1 MTLSLA
7 NRTIM
12 IVAGRSI
19 STFRLQKD
27 LENQG
32 AAVCISR
39 LADAGLAVRNA
50 KPDAVVVDFS
60 IATSFDGLD
69 ALDQHSIPHIICRS
83 PNRFQDLDEQMSASN
98 HVVAALSELL
108 AHRPALE
115 ASGRQADLDPELYA
129 I

>member
-1 MTLSLA
+1 MTLSLT

-39 LADAGLAVRNA
+39 LADASLAVRNA

-69 ALDQHSIPHIICRS
+69 ALEQQAIPHVICRS
-83 PNRFQDLDEQMSASN
+83 PNRFQELDEQVSASN
-98 HVVAALSELL
+98 HMVAALSELL
-108 AHRPALE
+108 AHRPATEMTGL
-115 ASGRQADLDPELYA
+115 QPDLDPELYA